1 MNIRKSNIGRQ
12 SNHAKHSRKSRQKKK
27 MLQKYPKRIFSSYVR
42 IKRCDSLITLKNTEL
57 QIVPVVILRPPIL
70 RREDSGKN
78 KNSKILK
85 RSNSLMLL
93 SRILFIIELE
103 ENTTMEV
110 EKNLFEEMVKEKSM
124 MIETMRKSQDELEE
138 KVDNLT
144 KILEEIKTSE
154 SNLKQEIEVLNKDKN
169 SSQVE
174 LEKRSAQLFEA
185 NKSLKEMTKNFASIE
200 KKLQEISLERDELL
214 KKEVMF
220 RKSITE
226 MAEKDDKIKKLEEK
240 INSLSKNFEKLSEYV
255 KEPEEFF
262 ELLKSGK
269 AHYEH
274 KCNLCKG
281 SLITNSYVLNCGCL
295 AFCNKCSYKLIR
307 ERKKCLICKNFVL
320 TRHLVFIDSMR
331 VKWIRKN
338 HTQDD
343 IIQVE

>member
-27 MLQKYPKRIFSSYVR
+27 MPQKYPKKMFSSYVR

-93 SRILFIIELE
+93 SRILFIVELE

-110 EKNLFEEMVKEKSM
+110 ENNLFEEMVNEKSM

-214 KKEVMF
+214 KKEVMI

-240 INSLSKNFEKLSEYV
+240 INSLSKNFEKLSEYAKKLRENIDFV
-255 KEPEEFF
+255 KFNIYKLE
-262 ELLKSGK
+262 
-269 AHYEH
+269 
-274 KCNLCKG
+274 CTCQLCLRK
-281 SLITNSYVLNCGCL
+281 LPNTSYVLNCGHL
-295 AFCNKCSYKLIR
+295 AFCSRCSLNLVQEGKKCPICKSSVWSRKPVKIRSLNVKLI
-307 ERKKCLICKNFVL
+307 K
-320 TRHLVFIDSMR
+320 
-331 VKWIRKN
+331 KN
-338 HTQDD
+338 HTQDS
-343 IIQVE
+343 IIQLE